1 MKKKIIF
8 IGNSIVAGYPWSK
21 GRSFVSQVRNALKGD
36 VPAPVDQAADNQPGS
51 CRTVILSQPDF
62 AKATGFEILNKG
74 ANGDTTAGI
83 LGRFS
88 QDVLDQQP
96 DMVFILTGTND
107 FIYRDATPE
116 EAFSNMEFMAKL
128 CEGSGAEGA
137 KADLPGPDDTC
148 NNLGIIPIYITPIPV
163 DAGKAEFMWLAGCG
177 ISYPAVNR
185 DIDMLSELIRNSG
198 RPYVDLNRLYPEFV
212 AEKGDPD
219 LAYMDGIHPMP
230 DGYTFIAKQVLNFM
244 SENADT
250 LKL

>member
-36 VPAPVDQAADNQPGS
+36 VPAPADQAADNQPGS
-51 CRTVILSQPDF
+51 RRTVILSQPDF

-137 KADLPGPDDTC
+137 KADC
-148 NNLGIIPIYITPIPV
+148 IYITPIPV